1 MPSRKITFPGSRQAM
16 LAGRLDTPEQAPR
29 AWAVFAHCFTCS
41 KDSKA
46 AAYVARALARAG
58 LGVLR
63 FDFTGLGSSDG
74 DFANTD
80 FSSNVE
86 DLVAAADWLREHH
99 GAPALLIGHS
109 LGGAAVL
116 AAAGRIA
123 DNKAV
128 VTIGAP
134 FEPAHVIRQLGE
146 GVAQIAA
153 EGAATVQLAGRPFTV
168 RQAFIDDLTAQQ
180 QTERIR
186 RLRRPLMVL
195 HAPRDETVGIDN
207 AGQIFQA
214 ALHPKSFVALDGAD
228 HLLGRPQDAQ
238 FAADVIAAWA
248 ARYLVADAGDGKPAA
263 AARSD
268 HVDAVLPDGAVRV
281 VERGTGAFTV
291 DIRAGRHAWVGDE
304 PASVGGDDLGPGP
317 YDMLTAALGACTAMT
332 LRMVARQKQWPLEK
346 VTVDL
351 AHSKVHAAD
360 CAECET
366 REGKVDRIERV
377 ITLTGALDDA
387 QRERLMAVA
396 DKCPVHRTLH
406 AEVLV
411 VTRAADAGDTAAR

>member
-1 MPSRKITFPGSRQAM
+1 MPTRKIEFAGSQQAL

-46 AAYVARALARAG
+46 AAYVSRALARAG
-58 LGVLR
+58 FGVLR
-63 FDFTGLGSSDG
+63 FDFTGLGNSDG
-74 DFANTD
+74 DFANTH
-80 FSSNVE
+80 FSSNVD

-128 VTIGAP
+128 ATIGAP
-134 FEPAHVIRQLGE
+134 FDPAHVVKQLGQ
-146 GVAQIAA
+146 GVAQIQA
-153 EGAATVQLAGRPFTV
+153 EGSATVQLAGRPFTV
-168 RQAFIDDLTAQQ
+168 RQAFIDDLTSQRQ
-180 QTERIR
+180 GERIR

-214 ALHPKSFVALDGAD
+214 AMHPKSFVALDGAD
-228 HLLGRPQDAQ
+228 HLLSRPDDAQ

-248 ARYLVADAGDGKPAA
+248 GRYLVAGPPAA
-263 AARSD
+263 EPPAAVPGPD
-268 HVDAVLPDGAVRV
+268 QVEAALPDGAVQV
-281 VERGTGAFTV
+281 VERGTGAFAV
-291 DIRAGRHAWVGDE
+291 DVRAGRHRWVSDE

-317 YDMLTAALGACTAMT
+317 YDLLTAALGACTAMT
-332 LRMVARQKQWPLEK
+332 LRMYARHKQWPLDK
-346 VTVDL
+346 VTVEL
-351 AHSKVHAAD
+351 THGKVHAKD

-377 ITLTGALDDA
+377 ITITGDLDA
-387 QRERLMAVA
+387 EQRERLLAIA

-406 AEVLV
+406 SEVLV
-411 VTRAADAGDTAAR
+411 VTRAADLA